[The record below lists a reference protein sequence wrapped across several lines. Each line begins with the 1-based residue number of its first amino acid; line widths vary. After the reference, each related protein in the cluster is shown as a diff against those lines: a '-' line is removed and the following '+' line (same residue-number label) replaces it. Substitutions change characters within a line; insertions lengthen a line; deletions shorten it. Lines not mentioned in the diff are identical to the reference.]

1 MLWMKSKSHSF
12 TQISIFL
19 KAPAKPGV
27 YALYTST
34 RCIYVG
40 ETENLRETLYDHL
53 KGASPWITV
62 WDPSNFS
69 FQLWADDTSRI
80 ERKNQLVMELQPAVK
95 AWHADNG
102 DAALQID
109 VEAAPLPRH

>member
-1 MLWMKSKSHSF
+1 MPSMNSKDHSF
-12 TQISIFL
+12 TQLSIFL

-40 ETENLRETLYDHL
+40 ESENLRESLYRHL
-53 KGASPWITV
+53 KGDSPWIIV

-69 FQLWADDTSRI
+69 FELWADCGSRI
-80 ERKNQLVMELQPAVK
+80 ERKNQLVMELQPAIK
-95 AWHADNG
+95 EWNDDRSGLSSAPDTKT
-102 DAALQID
+102 
-109 VEAAPLPRH
+109 APLSQH